1 VQCSIVP
8 FDAELAAKWD
18 ALVAAAPNGTFLH
31 TRRFLSHHAD
41 RFADASV
48 VLRPTGRGLVGVLP
62 AATDPANA
70 TTVVSHPGATFGGIV
85 HDGRVVGSV
94 AVDALETICGHYA
107 DLGYRKLRYK
117 AVPWIYHRQPSGDD
131 LHALVRLGAACVQRN
146 LSCTLDLTA
155 ERRTS
160 ERRRRGARKAR
171 AAGLELRSGSE
182 HAPALWEVLEE
193 NLSRRH
199 GVRPVHTVDE
209 ILHLHYLFPAGIEF
223 VVAQL
228 GARVIAGV
236 VLFLNGPVTHA
247 QYIAA
252 TEDARGFGA
261 LDLVF
266 DECIR
271 AAAARGYRFFDFGT
285 SNTTDGALNST
296 LYEFKSGFGGGGVPH
311 DFYEISLT

>member
-1 VQCSIVP
+1 VQWSTVP
-8 FDAELAAKWD
+8 FDAELAAEWD

-41 RFADASV
+41 RFADLSV
-48 VLRPTGRGLVGVLP
+48 ALRSTDPGLVGVLP
-62 AATDPANA
+62 AATDPTDT

-85 HDGRVVGSV
+85 HDGRVVGSE
-94 AVDALETICGHYA
+94 AVDALEAICGHYA
-107 DLGYRKLRYK
+107 NLGYRRLCYK
-117 AVPWIYHRQPSGDD
+117 PVPWIYHRQPSGDD
-131 LHALVRLGAACVQRN
+131 LHALVRLGAACVRRN

-160 ERRRRGARKAR
+160 ERRRRGTRKAR
-171 AAGLELRSGSE
+171 AVGLELRSGSE
-182 HAPALWEVLEE
+182 HAPALWQVLEE
-193 NLSRRH
+193 NLSQRH
-199 GVRPVHTVDE
+199 GVRPVHTLDE
-209 ILHLHYLFPAGIEF
+209 IVHLQNLFPAQIEF

-228 GARVIAGV
+228 GAEVIAGV

-252 TEDARGFGA
+252 SEEARGVGA

-271 AAAARGYRFFDFGT
+271 TAATRGYRFFDFGT
-285 SNTTDGALNST
+285 SNTADGSLNSG

-311 DFYEISLT
+311 DVYEISLA